1 MYNGRY
7 QTARNGA
14 ELKSDNTKVQ
24 PSAVVKRIKRLL
36 SPQPTPYIQRTMW
49 IYSQNLVKNI
59 HAYICQVHKIMCH
72 YCTDDV
78 FKHV

>member
-24 PSAVVKRIKRLL
+24 PSAVVKRIKKKSSLEFPGKNLKCEKGFCCR
-36 SPQPTPYIQRTMW
+36 PIPYFCKT
-49 IYSQNLVKNI
+49 
-59 HAYICQVHKIMCH
+59 
-72 YCTDDV
+72 
-78 FKHV
+78 